1 MLIHTRAVHSR
12 RDSHSLLKCGRWKL
26 NHQGQR
32 QAPSKDSTGQ
42 SGVEDGGKS
51 PMARKAGTPG
61 TRICNELSSPL
72 EAPGSGG
79 DPADA
84 PWRPPGDPASGLWPL
99 ELTCCCGSSLS
110 SPVVAD
116 EELRPL
122 YLTLFSVTPNLL
134 ETDPVWPHPLT
145 FHPRPLSTS
154 ARSPAWPHSGCM
166 GFTSEALQWQVSFW
180 QRPAPAAHVTLV
192 SLTLQTLLLRVNVTV
207 FPSAPWLWC

>member
-1 MLIHTRAVHSR
+1 MDKKIS
-12 RDSHSLLKCGRWKL
+12 LKCGRWKL
-26 NHQGQR
+26 NQGQR

-134 ETDPVWPHPLT
+134 ETDSCLA
-145 FHPRPLSTS
+145 S
-154 ARSPAWPHSGCM
+154 SPDISSQ
-166 GFTSEALQWQVSFW
+166 TSEHQCPKPSLATFW
-180 QRPAPAAHVTLV
+180 MHGLHV
-192 SLTLQTLLLRVNVTV
+192 
-207 FPSAPWLWC
+207 